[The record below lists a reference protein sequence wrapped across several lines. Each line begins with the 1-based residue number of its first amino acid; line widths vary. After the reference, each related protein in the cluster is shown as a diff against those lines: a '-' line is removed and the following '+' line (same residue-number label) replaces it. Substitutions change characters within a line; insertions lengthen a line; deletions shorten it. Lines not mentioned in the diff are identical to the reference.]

1 MALDQRKYEH
11 KHEAIL
17 RDVRPLSM
25 RIADA
30 LSSPSYST
38 AIFFMA
44 GFSIH
49 INAWMLTFADLILF
63 FLFIYFL
70 WLSSRDRTLAFK
82 LPLGAKHKDKNN
94 GRAGKPGNAE
104 GILYLGNVEK
114 TNEEVWFT
122 NSDIRTHILYL
133 GTTGAGKTEGL
144 KSLVTNAMT
153 WGSGFVYVDGKADT
167 DLWSSLSSLVRR
179 FGRDDDLLVL
189 NYMTGN
195 ADVQAPSNTMNP
207 FSSGSASYLTNMLVS
222 LMPESGG
229 DNAMWKERAVSLVG
243 AMMPILTWKRDNQ
256 EVPMSVRT
264 IREYLSLNNVIKLQR
279 DEAVPAEVRAGL
291 TGYLDTLP
299 GFIADAYDDEGKVKP
314 PGPDTP
320 QYNTETASQQHGYLA
335 MQFTRSLQS
344 LGDDYGYI
352 FDTQAADVDMVDVVL
367 NRRILVVLVPALE
380 KSGDEVA
387 NLGKIVSASIKG
399 MMGSTLGSTVEGD
412 SSSVIEN
419 KPTHSSTPFMTV
431 FDEVGYYVA
440 EGMAVM
446 AAQARSLGFALVFAG
461 QDLPAMKKRV
471 REEAQSITANCNI
484 KLFGKLE
491 DPTETK
497 DFFEKTV
504 GSAMVTEVSGFQ
516 MSGGGELGAYHD
528 TKQAGVQLR
537 PRASYDGLRGFKE
550 GQAVITFGETVC
562 DCAVFYS
569 NPGFAKAMRVTRFMS
584 LPPPDETLIK
594 HANAIT
600 KLRDLMVNKT
610 WTAMRADVA
619 VETSAEIAAMH
630 DGFVNNNKPSV
641 NPVDAGIA
649 ALVQIHAIA
658 NDIPPPSE
666 AAQETAKG
674 TAGGS
679 SSGGSSGGSTG
690 GAKPAAQAP
699 QQAKSPV
706 AAVAGAGAAAGGAK
720 PSVFGGGAPAQPAQP
735 QQPAQAKQEPSTP
748 QEAALMKAAEDVKA
762 NVFGS
767 DPKATPTTGS
777 TPQTPPTDSGSGGGN
792 AKPSIFGGA
801 PAKPAQPE
809 QPTTPPAA
817 PEKPASQDEEALV
830 KAAQEVKDNLF
841 GNYKGSKD
849 SGSDNAGGNAKPAIF
864 GGAPAKPAQPT
875 QPATPPAQEQP
886 QQPQTPP
893 TEQKSTTPQTP
904 QEEALVKAAEEV
916 KQNVFG
922 DKQADGQGQTP
933 PAAPEKPTESGKAK
947 PAIFGGAPAQPTQP
961 AQPTTP
967 PAQEQP
973 QQPPT
978 PPAQE
983 TPQTP
988 PRDTKA
994 QAQQPQTPAAP
1005 EKPAE
1010 SGNAK
1015 PAIFGGA
1022 PAQPAQPA
1030 QPTTPPAQEQPQ
1042 QPPTP
1047 PAQET
1052 PQTPPAATEPPK
1064 EEKKDNGKPAIFGGG
1079 NTSKDDNG
1087 DDKQ

>member
-17 RDVRPLSM
+17 RDVRPLSI
-25 RIADA
+25 RFADA
-30 LSSPSYST
+30 LSSPTYST
-38 AIFFMA
+38 LIFLLSGFAIY
-44 GFSIH
+44 
-49 INAWMLTFADLILF
+49 INDWALTFADLIVLI
-63 FLFIYFL
+63 LFIYFL
-70 WLSSRDRTLAFK
+70 WLVSRDRSLAFK
-82 LPLGAKHKDKNN
+82 LPLGSKYKDRNN
-94 GRAGKPGNAE
+94 GRNGKAGPAE

-144 KSLVTNAMT
+144 KSLVTNAMS

-243 AMMPILTWKRDNQ
+243 SMMPVLTWKRDNQ
-256 EVPMSVRT
+256 EIPMSVRT
-264 IREYLSLNNVIKLQR
+264 IREYLSLNNVIKLAR
-279 DEAVPAEVRAGL
+279 DEVVPAEVRAGL
-291 TGYLDTLP
+291 NGYLDTLP

-446 AAQARSLGFALVFAG
+446 AAQARSLGFSLVFAG

-516 MSGGGELGAYHD
+516 MSGGGDLGAYHD

-550 GQAVITFGETVC
+550 GQAVITYGETVV

-569 NPGFAKAMRVTRFMS
+569 NPGFAKAMRVTRYMS
-584 LPPPDETLIK
+584 LPPPDEALIK
-594 HANAIT
+594 HAGAIT

-610 WTAMRADVA
+610 WTALRADVA
-619 VETSAEIAAMH
+619 VETSAEIAAMN
-630 DGFVNNNKPSV
+630 DGFVNNNKEGV
-641 NPVDAGIA
+641 DPVDAGIA
-649 ALVQIHAIA
+649 ALVQIHAIT
-658 NDIPPPSE
+658 NDIPPASE
-666 AAQETAKG
+666 N
-674 TAGGS
+674 AGRAT
-679 SSGGSSGGSTG
+679 GGSSGGKG
-690 GAKPAAQAP
+690 GITPPNQLKSSQTSASVQQKPQSSPLSSVATTDTVPKAV
-699 QQAKSPV
+699 KSP
-706 AAVAGAGAAAGGAK
+706 
-720 PSVFGGGAPAQPAQP
+720 PSVFGGSTASTQDEALVKAAQDVKENLFGGNKDNSTVSKVSTQDEALVKAAQDVKENLFGNYKKDTNSPPATAPAKP
-735 QQPAQAKQEPSTP
+735 PST
-748 QEAALMKAAEDVKA
+748 EGGSVKPA
-762 NVFGS
+762 IFG
-767 DPKATPTTGS
+767 
-777 TPQTPPTDSGSGGGN
+777 
-792 AKPSIFGGA
+792 GGA
-801 PAKPAQPE
+801 PAKPAE
-809 QPTTPPAA
+809 TPAA
-817 PEKPASQDEEALV
+817 PVESKASDVPPSA
-830 KAAQEVKDNLF
+830 
-841 GNYKGSKD
+841 
-849 SGSDNAGGNAKPAIF
+849 
-864 GGAPAKPAQPT
+864 APAKPPS
-875 QPATPPAQEQP
+875 
-886 QQPQTPP
+886 
-893 TEQKSTTPQTP
+893 TE
-904 QEEALVKAAEEV
+904 
-916 KQNVFG
+916 
-922 DKQADGQGQTP
+922 
-933 PAAPEKPTESGKAK
+933 
-947 PAIFGGAPAQPTQP
+947 GG
-961 AQPTTP
+961 
-967 PAQEQP
+967 
-973 QQPPT
+973 
-978 PPAQE
+978 
-983 TPQTP
+983 
-988 PRDTKA
+988 
-994 QAQQPQTPAAP
+994 
-1005 EKPAE
+1005 
-1010 SGNAK
+1010 SV
-1015 PAIFGGA
+1015 
-1022 PAQPAQPA
+1022 
-1030 QPTTPPAQEQPQ
+1030 
-1042 QPPTP
+1042 
-1047 PAQET
+1047 
-1052 PQTPPAATEPPK
+1052 
-1064 EEKKDNGKPAIFGGG
+1064 KPAIFGGG
-1079 NTSKDDNG
+1079 APAKGEDE
-1087 DDKQ
+1087 KE

>member
-17 RDVRPLSM
+17 RDVRPLGT
-25 RIADA
+25 RIADG
-30 LSSPSYST
+30 LSSSSYSVM
-38 AIFFMA
+38 IFGMA
-44 GFSIH
+44 AVSISVSD
-49 INAWMLTFADLILF
+49 WMLTFADLVLV

-70 WLSSRDRTLAFK
+70 WLMSRDRSLAFK
-82 LPLGAKHKDKNN
+82 LPMASKHLDANN
-94 GRAGKPGNAE
+94 GRGGKKGKAE
-104 GILYLGNVEK
+104 GILYLGNTEK

-144 KSLVTNAMT
+144 KSLVTNAMA

-243 AMMPILTWKRDNQ
+243 AMMPALTWKRDNQ
-256 EVPMSVRT
+256 EIPMSVRT
-264 IREYLSLNNVIKLQR
+264 IRDYLSLNNVIKLAR
-279 DEAVPAEVRAGL
+279 DDVVPAEIRAGL

-299 GFIADAYDDEGKVKP
+299 GFIGDAYDDEGKVKP

-399 MMGSTLGSTVEGD
+399 MMGSTLGSTVEG
-412 SSSVIEN
+412 SSASVIEN

-446 AAQARSLGFALVFAG
+446 AAQARSLGFSLVFAG

-516 MSGGGELGAYHD
+516 MTGGSELGSYHD

-550 GQAVITFGETVC
+550 GQAVITYGETVV

-569 NPGFAKAMRVTRFMS
+569 NPGFAKAMRVTRYMS
-584 LPPPDETLIK
+584 LPPPDEAILK
-594 HANAIT
+594 HSSSIT

-610 WTAMRADVA
+610 WTALRSDVA
-619 VETSAEIAAMH
+619 IETSAEVAALN

-641 NPVDAGIA
+641 DPVLAGIA
-649 ALVQIHAIA
+649 ALVQIHAVS
-658 NDIPPPSE
+658 NDIPPHSG
-666 AAQETAKG
+666 AATGAATG
-674 TAGGS
+674 GNTGGGS
-679 SSGGSSGGSTG
+679 SSGG
-690 GAKPAAQAP
+690 GAKPAA
-699 QQAKSPV
+699 SPI
-706 AAVAGAGAAAGGAK
+706 AAVAAK
-720 PSVFGGGAPAQPAQP
+720 PAAPAQPAAP
-735 QQPAQAKQEPSTP
+735 TAQA
-748 QEAALMKAAEDVKA
+748 
-762 NVFGS
+762 
-767 DPKATPTTGS
+767 
-777 TPQTPPTDSGSGGGN
+777 TPPTQAPQKPASPLAAKRPGDIVSESQTGG
-792 AKPSIFGGA
+792 AQATAPAATKKPSIFGGSKPAAATTAAAATAGTAAADAVSTPPGDDALKQAALDVKKSLFGNQDKATAPATPAAPVTPPTENKTDA
-801 PAKPAQPE
+801 PAKPAIFGGAKPVAAAPAAETPKAPE
-809 QPTTPPAA
+809 MPAAPVQPTAPVTPPAENKTDA
-817 PEKPASQDEEALV
+817 P
-830 KAAQEVKDNLF
+830 
-841 GNYKGSKD
+841 
-849 SGSDNAGGNAKPAIF
+849 AKPAIF
-864 GGAPAKPAQPT
+864 GGAPSAPT
-875 QPATPPAQEQP
+875 
-886 QQPQTPP
+886 
-893 TEQKSTTPQTP
+893 
-904 QEEALVKAAEEV
+904 
-916 KQNVFG
+916 
-922 DKQADGQGQTP
+922 TP
-933 PAAPEKPTESGKAK
+933 PAAETPKAPEMPAAPVQPTAPVTPPAENKTDAPAK
-947 PAIFGGAPAQPTQP
+947 PAIFGGAPSA
-961 AQPTTP
+961 PTTP
-967 PAQEQP
+967 PA
-973 QQPPT
+973 
-978 PPAQE
+978 AE
-983 TPQTP
+983 TP
-988 PRDTKA
+988 KA
-994 QAQQPQTPAAP
+994 PETPAAP
-1005 EKPAE
+1005 VQPTAPVTPPAE
-1010 SGNAK
+1010 NKTDAPAK

-1022 PAQPAQPA
+1022 PSA
-1030 QPTTPPAQEQPQ
+1030 PTTPPA
-1042 QPPTP
+1042 TP
-1047 PAQET
+1047 ATEAPVAPAQPTEAEK
-1052 PQTPPAATEPPK
+1052 PA
-1064 EEKKDNGKPAIFGGG
+1064 EEKKDVPQKPAIFGGAKKSDDADG
-1079 NTSKDDNG
+1079 NE
-1087 DDKQ
+1087 

>member
-1 MALDQRKYEH
+1 MALDQRKFEH
-11 KHEAIL
+11 QHEAIL
-17 RDVRPLSM
+17 RDVRPLSIRM
-25 RIADA
+25 ADA
-30 LSSPSYST
+30 LSSPTYST
-38 AIFFMA
+38 LIFLLSGFAIY
-44 GFSIH
+44 
-49 INAWMLTFADLILF
+49 INDWALVFADLILLLLF
-63 FLFIYFL
+63 FYFL
-70 WLSSRDRTLAFK
+70 WLVSRDRSLAFK
-82 LPLGAKHKDKNN
+82 LPLGSKYKDRNN
-94 GRAGKPGNAE
+94 GRNGKPGSAE

-144 KSLVTNAMT
+144 KSLVTNAMS

-243 AMMPILTWKRDNQ
+243 SMMPVLTWKRDNQ
-256 EVPMSVRT
+256 EIPMSVRT
-264 IREYLSLNNVIKLQR
+264 IRDYLSLNNVIKLAR
-279 DEAVPAEVRAGL
+279 DETVPAEIRSGM

-299 GFIADAYDDEGKVKP
+299 GFIGEAYDDEGKVKP

-412 SSSVIEN
+412 SASVIEN

-446 AAQARSLGFALVFAG
+446 AAQARSLGFSLVFAG

-484 KLFGKLE
+484 KMFGKLE

-516 MSGGGELGAYHD
+516 MSGGSGNYSD

-550 GQAVITFGETVC
+550 GQAVITFGEVVV

-569 NPGFAKAMRVTRFMS
+569 NPGFAKAMRVTRYMS
-584 LPPPDETLIK
+584 LPPPEDSLIK
-594 HANAIT
+594 HAGAIT

-610 WTAMRADVA
+610 WTALRADVA
-619 VETSAEIAAMH
+619 VETSAEIAAMN
-630 DGFVNNNKPSV
+630 DGFVNNNKEGV

-666 AAQETAKG
+666 NVGK
-674 TAGGS
+674 
-679 SSGGSSGGSTG
+679 STG
-690 GAKPAAQAP
+690 GTGGGTGGVTPPSTAQPAA
-699 QQAKSPV
+699 SPDV
-706 AAVAGAGAAAGGAK
+706 KTQVSPLAATRPADAAATAQQGGK
-720 PSVFGGGAPAQPAQP
+720 PPPSVFGGSLAQ
-735 QQPAQAKQEPSTP
+735 
-748 QEAALMKAAEDVKA
+748 D
-762 NVFGS
+762 
-767 DPKATPTTGS
+767 
-777 TPQTPPTDSGSGGGN
+777 
-792 AKPSIFGGA
+792 
-801 PAKPAQPE
+801 
-809 QPTTPPAA
+809 
-817 PEKPASQDEEALV
+817 EALV
-830 KAAQEVKDNLF
+830 KAAQDVKENLF
-841 GNYKGSKD
+841 GSNKKDAATSAEPQSAAAQDEALVKAAQDVKENLFGSNKKD
-849 SGSDNAGGNAKPAIF
+849 NATPAVAPAKPPAESGSAKPSIF
-864 GGAPAKPAQPT
+864 GSAPAKPAEVPAA
-875 QPATPPAQEQP
+875 PATPPQAAPAESKAPEVPLAVAPAKPPAESGSAKPSIFGSAPVKPAVENKEAPAAPVTAPQQAAPVESKAPEVPPAAAPEKPPAESGSAKPSIFGSTPAKPAEAPPAQEQP
-886 QQPQTPP
+886 
-893 TEQKSTTPQTP
+893 STTPPQSSETP
-904 QEEALVKAAEEV
+904 V
-916 KQNVFG
+916 
-922 DKQADGQGQTP
+922 
-933 PAAPEKPTESGKAK
+933 
-947 PAIFGGAPAQPTQP
+947 
-961 AQPTTP
+961 TP
-967 PAQEQP
+967 PAQSE
-973 QQPPT
+973 
-978 PPAQE
+978 
-983 TPQTP
+983 
-988 PRDTKA
+988 DK
-994 QAQQPQTPAAP
+994 
-1005 EKPAE
+1005 KPDN
-1010 SGNAK
+1010 GGK
-1015 PAIFGGA
+1015 PSIFGGS
-1022 PAQPAQPA
+1022 
-1030 QPTTPPAQEQPQ
+1030 TTSNDEDG
-1042 QPPTP
+1042 
-1047 PAQET
+1047 
-1052 PQTPPAATEPPK
+1052 K
-1064 EEKKDNGKPAIFGGG
+1064 E
-1079 NTSKDDNG
+1079 
-1087 DDKQ
+1087 